1 MHEASLTN
9 NLVHKIEEVARHENA
24 KRVVRVEVWLGALS
38 HMSPG
43 HFQEHFDVASDG
55 TIAQGAELV
64 IETSDDIRHSE
75 AQSILLKR
83 IETED

>member
-9 NLVHKIEEVARHENA
+9 NLVHKIEEVAQLENA
-24 KRVVRVEVWLGALS
+24 GRVVRVEVWLGALS
-38 HMSPG
+38 HMSPA
-43 HFQEHFDVASDG
+43 HFQEHFDVASAG
-55 TIAQGAELV
+55 SIAEGAELV

-75 AQSILLKR
+75 AQNVLLKR